1 MINNRVRE
9 ILEQVRNGSI
19 SDREAV
25 LRLRMEPFEDM
36 GFAKVDHQRE
46 LRKGIGEVV
55 YGSGKTPGQIAG
67 IAGSMR
73 DRGQDP
79 VIITRLD
86 PDAASFVGASFPLDY
101 HETARMGIIG
111 RMREPDGIGTVV
123 VATGGTSDQ
132 PVAEEA
138 ALTAEALG
146 NKVVRMYDV
155 GVAGLH
161 RLLSHMEDIMD
172 ASVII
177 AVAGMEGALASVI
190 GGLADCPVIAV
201 PTSIGYG
208 ASFSGLSALLSML
221 NSCASGVSV
230 VNIDNGF
237 GAGYM
242 ASMINHMGAGP

>member
-86 PDAASFVGASFPLDY
+86 PDAASFRQQLRPL
-101 HETARMGIIG
+101 ARPPL
-111 RMREPDGIGTVV
+111 RARRADPRRR
-123 VATGGTSDQ
+123 
-132 PVAEEA
+132 P
-138 ALTAEALG
+138 
-146 NKVVRMYDV
+146 
-155 GVAGLH
+155 
-161 RLLSHMEDIMD
+161 RL
-172 ASVII
+172 AR
-177 AVAGMEGALASVI
+177 G
-190 GGLADCPVIAV
+190 
-201 PTSIGYG
+201 
-208 ASFSGLSALLSML
+208 
-221 NSCASGVSV
+221 
-230 VNIDNGF
+230 
-237 GAGYM
+237 
-242 ASMINHMGAGP
+242 